1 MKSMLIAAITLAS
14 TVAFADRYVT
24 VVVCDRG
31 ESGQQCE
38 TVTYKERP
46 STGVPADS
54 YNPSNEYQYQPPTEY
69 GIPSWFPTGDQ
80 QGEHGNNP
88 SNPNF
93 EAP

>member
-24 VVVCDRG
+24 VTVCDRG

-38 TVTYKERP
+38 TVTYKQRE
-46 STGVPADS
+46 SEGVPVDP
-54 YNPSNEYQYQPPTEY
+54 YNPSPEHQHQAPKKHANLDPSKHYQNT
-69 GIPSWFPTGDQ
+69 
-80 QGEHGNNP
+80 HGNNP
-88 SNPNF
+88 SNPDF

>member
-24 VVVCDRG
+24 VTVCDRG

-38 TVTYKERP
+38 TVTYKQRDP
-46 STGVPADS
+46 KGVPVDP
-54 YNPSNEYQYQPPTEY
+54 YNPSPENQYQPAPNAPTPK
-69 GIPSWFPTGDQ
+69 PSGQKPQ
-80 QGEHGNNP
+80 HGNNP
-88 SNPNF
+88 SNPEF